1 MKPANVK
8 PAKVVIKKYANRR
21 LYDTSG
27 SRYINLE
34 ELAALIRN
42 GTELQVVDAKSGQ
55 DLTRVTL
62 TQIILEDAKEQPS
75 GLPLELLRQLI
86 VASDTVR
93 REFMK
98 SAFDTYSKMQDA
110 VQSGLAEVR
119 SAAFSPLETVS
130 KLVRGGTPPEK
141 RGETEEL
148 DELRRRVAE
157 LESRAGTKKR
167 RSRGRRSKL

>member
-1 MKPANVK
+1 VK
-8 PAKVVIKKYANRR
+8 SGKIVIRKYANRR

-27 SRYINLE
+27 SRYVNLE
-34 ELAALIRN
+34 DIAALIRN
-42 GTELQVVDAKSGQ
+42 GTEVQVIDAKTGQ
-55 DLTRVTL
+55 DVTRVTL

-110 VQSGLAEVR
+110 VESGLSEVR
-119 SAAFSPLETVS
+119 SAAMSPVDAMS
-130 KLVRGGTPPEK
+130 RFIRGVASPEG
-141 RGETEEL
+141 RELEEL
-148 DELRRRVAE
+148 RKRVADLERRRAP
-157 LESRAGTKKR
+157 KPKR
-167 RSRGRRSKL
+167 RRKRSASKA